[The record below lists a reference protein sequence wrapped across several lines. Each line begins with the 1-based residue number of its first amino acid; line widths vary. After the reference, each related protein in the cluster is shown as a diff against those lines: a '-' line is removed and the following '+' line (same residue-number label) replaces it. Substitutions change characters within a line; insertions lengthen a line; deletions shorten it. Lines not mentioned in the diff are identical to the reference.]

1 MEDPILFWNDVCN
14 EANRFD
20 HTAPMKGAAQG
31 GPTRSSRA
39 TAIVH
44 LAMHDAHF
52 GVSNPDGFALYTGA
66 AVNPYTVTGTPPL
79 AVQVSASVSAAAHL
93 TLAALYPEQAAMF
106 ASKAQEIAGLNET
119 NRAAH
124 AYGYRIGREIL
135 RLRDKDGAELSATHV
150 YNYAKPHHRED
161 PLNPAQEPLGVNWG
175 GVKTF
180 AVSAYHPLANS
191 PAFNSAA
198 YNADHDEVLAKG
210 GAASQPTT
218 TRTKDET
225 VVGMY
230 WAYDG
235 AKELGTPPRLYNQI
249 VREIAKSKGN
259 SVADNARLFTLVNV
273 AMGDAGI
280 IAWYWKYRLDIW
292 RPVIG
297 IREFDSNFGPDAVA
311 GGAVLP
317 RCDPFWRPLG
327 APKTNVT
334 ESGARSFTPPFP
346 AYPSGHATF
355 GAAAFEIVRRFYRDK
370 PGATNNFTIN
380 GVDNIAFNFISAELD
395 GKSKDNDGSLRVRH
409 ERRYNSVAEAM
420 YDNSV
425 SRIFLGVHWR
435 FDGTT
440 AKEQSTL
447 ALSAKKMLEA
457 TDNIGGVPLGRKIA
471 QDIYDTGLV
480 PSGPTVVPPAV

>member
-14 EANRFD
+14 EANRMD
-20 HTAPMKGAAQG
+20 HTAPMKGVQG

-52 GVSNPDGFALYTGA
+52 GVENPSGYALYTGA
-66 AVNPYTVTGTPPL
+66 AVNPYVVTATPPL

-93 TLAALYPEQAAMF
+93 TLAALYPDQAAMF
-106 ASKAQEIAGLNET
+106 AAMAQKIAGLNET
-119 NRAAH
+119 NADAH
-124 AYGYRIGREIL
+124 EYGYRIGREIL
-135 RLRDKDGAELSATHV
+135 RLRDKDGAELNATHV
-150 YNYAKPHHRED
+150 YGYGKPHHRED

-180 AVSAYHPLANS
+180 AVSAYHVQADHPN
-191 PAFNSAA
+191 FGTAA
-198 YNADHDEVLAKG
+198 YNTDHDEVLAKG
-210 GAASQPTT
+210 GAASQSTT
-218 TRTKDET
+218 TRTRDES

-249 VREIAKSKGN
+249 IQKIAKSKSN
-259 SVADNARLFTLVNV
+259 SVADNARLFALVNV

-280 IAWYWKYRLDIW
+280 IAWHWKYHFDLW
-292 RPVIG
+292 RPVVG
-297 IREFDSNFGPDAVA
+297 IREFDANFGPDAVA
-311 GGAVLP
+311 GGAVAA

-334 ESGARSFTPPFP
+334 EAGARSFTPPFP

-355 GAAAFEIVRRFYRDK
+355 GAAAFEMVRLFYRDK
-370 PGATNNFTIN
+370 PGATNNFTVN
-380 GVDNIAFNFISAELD
+380 GVDNIAFDFVSDELD

-409 ERRYNSVAEAM
+409 ERHYNSVAEAM

-425 SRIFLGVHWR
+425 SRIYLGVHWR

-440 AKEQSTL
+440 AKQQSTL
-447 ALSAKKMLEA
+447 SQSAKKMLEA
-457 TDNIGGVPLGRKIA
+457 ADNIGGVPLGRTIA
-471 QDIYDTGLV
+471 QDIYATLLV
-480 PSGPTVVPPAV
+480 PSGPGVVPPPA

>member
-14 EANRFD
+14 EANRLD
-20 HTAPMKGAAQG
+20 HTAPMKGVQG

-39 TAIVH
+39 TAMVH

-52 GVSNPDGFALYTGA
+52 GVSNPSGFALYTGT
-66 AVNPYTVTGTPPL
+66 AVNPYAVTVTPPL

-106 ASKAQEIAGLNET
+106 AEKAQKIAGLNET
-119 NRAAH
+119 NEAAH
-124 AYGYRIGREIL
+124 DYGYKIGRQIL
-135 RLRDKDGAELSATHV
+135 KLRDKDGAELAATHV
-150 YNYAKPHHRED
+150 YNYGKPHHRED

-180 AVSAYHPLANS
+180 AVSAYHPVGNFH
-191 PAFNSAA
+191 PFKGPD

-210 GAASQPTT
+210 GAASQATT
-218 TRTKDET
+218 TRTRDES
-225 VVGMY
+225 VIGMY

-249 VREIAKSKGN
+249 VQIIAKSKGN
-259 SVADNARLFTLVNV
+259 SVADNARLFALVNV

-280 IAWYWKYRLDIW
+280 ICWHWKYHYDLW
-292 RPVIG
+292 RPVVG
-297 IREFDSNFGPDAVA
+297 IREYDTNFGPDAVA
-311 GGAVLP
+311 GTAVNP
-317 RCDPFWRPLG
+317 RCDPFWRPFG

-334 ESGARSFTPPFP
+334 EPGARSFTPPFP

-355 GAAAFEIVRRFYRDK
+355 GGAAFEMVRLFYRAK
-370 PGATNNFTIN
+370 PGATNNFTVN
-380 GVDNIAFNFISAELD
+380 GVDNIAFDFVSDELD

-409 ERRYNSVAEAM
+409 ERHYNSVAEAM

-425 SRIFLGVHWR
+425 SRIYLGVHWR
-435 FDGTT
+435 FDGTS
-440 AKEQSTL
+440 AKEQPTL
-447 ALSAKKMLEA
+447 NASAKKMLEA
-457 TDNIGGVPLGRKIA
+457 TGNIGGVPLGRKIA
-471 QDIYDTGLV
+471 QDIFATLLV
-480 PSGPTVVPPAV
+480 PSGPGVVAPV